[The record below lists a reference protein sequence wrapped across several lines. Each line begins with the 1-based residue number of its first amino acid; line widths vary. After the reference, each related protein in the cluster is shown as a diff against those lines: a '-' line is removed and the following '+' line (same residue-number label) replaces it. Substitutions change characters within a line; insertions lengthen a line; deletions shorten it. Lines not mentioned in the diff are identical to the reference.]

1 MRKYLGLVAGF
12 GIVAGTAILVTLPTT
27 APTTVEA
34 KENMTFSLAQGED
47 LYQQYCAACH
57 GVNLEGQGDWRSP
70 GPDGRLPA
78 PPHDETGHT
87 WHHGDQL
94 LFAYTKYGGKDLM
107 AQRGMEF
114 DSGMPGFEDTLTDPE
129 IWAILDYIKSTWP
142 DRVQTIQ
149 AQRTEFEAQA
159 EGN

>member
-1 MRKYLGLVAGF
+1 MRKLF
-12 GIVAGTAILVTLPTT
+12 GITAGVGAIFGAAFFGSLPTSI
-27 APTTVEA
+27 PTTSMANETSA
-34 KENMTFSLAQGED
+34 FSLADGENM
-47 LYQQYCAACH
+47 YQQYCAACH
-57 GVNLEGQGDWRSP
+57 GANLEGQGDWRSP

-94 LFAYTKYGGKDLM
+94 LFNYTKYGGTALM

-114 DSGMPGFEDTLTDPE
+114 DSGMPGFEGTLTDPE
-129 IWAILDYIKSTWP
+129 IWAILNYIKSTWP

-159 EGN
+159 EEN